1 LAFSPDGTI
10 LATASDDSVI
20 FWALNFENDVGN
32 NPVHRIIL
40 DGQQVSSVLFI
51 DGENMSSGQSLLF
64 KFRYVILGT
73 ERNTILHLY
82 DVESSEYIQSINF
95 LPPPERRPSLNKTN
109 RKEEAMFNCV
119 SFDQETS
126 TLLIA
131 NSARISIF
139 ALHLHL
145 PHKRTEQLDLYNQ
158 NEHESMGSIDDS
170 TGPNATQ
177 FDYMIE
183 FPVNQLIGSFV
194 IVPDTNSSQGISLY
208 CIQPK
213 AVQQY
218 HIAKYL
224 LLPPDLDA
232 CPEYVSAEVTLDLPQ
247 EEEVEDIK
255 KEEQNKVPTT
265 ETSELSSHSEG
276 QLPTTEEGNI
286 EKDIIKEVV
295 TVEITN
301 TVAEEHDPETTTVVT
316 DDTSLSEK
324 RAVQDS
330 TTGIMVESTVNSDEN
345 ESKSQENQ
353 KISSSIKLS
362 GPVVNGTIAKLKEK
376 KKAAASQTASSSV
389 QNNDL
394 LSDSERTSS
403 RRKERRAM
411 ERDKDSG
418 NENMN
423 NSPETTSRAA
433 GKKIADGIS
442 KNNGKIGAGEKT
454 RKVPE
459 EGTDGNT
466 WNKHWIHNN
475 YIS

>member
-1 LAFSPDGTI
+1 MAFSPDGTI
-10 LATASDDSVI
+10 LATASDECVI
-20 FWALNFENDVGN
+20 FWALNFENDVGI

-51 DGENMSSGQSLLF
+51 DGENISSGQSLLF

-95 LPPPERRPSLNKTN
+95 LPPPERRPSLNKAY
-109 RKEEAMFNCV
+109 RKEEEMFNCV
-119 SFDQETS
+119 SFDQENS

-131 NSARISIF
+131 NSSRISIF

-145 PHKRTEQLDLYNQ
+145 PHKKTEQLDLYNQ
-158 NEHESMGSIDDS
+158 NEHESMGSVDDS
-170 TGPNATQ
+170 IVTQ

-208 CIQPK
+208 CIQSK

-232 CPEYVSAEVTLDLPQ
+232 CPEYVSEEVTLDPPQ
-247 EEEVEDIK
+247 EEVEDTK
-255 KEEQNKVPTT
+255 KEEQNKVLTT
-265 ETSELSSHSEG
+265 ETSELSSHSGG
-276 QLPTTEEGNI
+276 QLLTADEGNI

-295 TVEITN
+295 TVDITN
-301 TVAEEHDPETTTVVT
+301 TVAEEHEPETTTV
-316 DDTSLSEK
+316 DTSLSEK
-324 RAVQDS
+324 RVVQDS
-330 TTGIMVESTVNSDEN
+330 TTNIMVESTVNSDEN
-345 ESKSQENQ
+345 ESKSQESQ
-353 KISSSIKLS
+353 KLSSSIKLS

-394 LSDSERTSS
+394 LSDSERTS
-403 RRKERRAM
+403 RRKDRRAM

-418 NENMN
+418 SENIN

-433 GKKIADGIS
+433 GKRTADGIS

-454 RKVPE
+454 RKGQE
-459 EGTDGNT
+459 EGTDGN
-466 WNKHWIHNN
+466 I
-475 YIS
+475 